1 MSSAPDSDLI
11 ELRQRIRHSTAHVMA
26 DVATRMFPDV
36 KLALGPPTDDG
47 FYYDFLTPRPFTD
60 DDLQEIERHM
70 AEVIARDL
78 TFEHREYSRSDA
90 RAMNADNHLKL
101 EIIDG
106 IPEDEAITTYGHG
119 DFEDL
124 CGGPHVESTGRIPA
138 FKLLSVAG
146 SYWRGDENR
155 DRLQRIYGTAFE
167 SDEALEEHLHRL
179 EEAKRRDHRTSAAS
193 WTCSRYTTRPGRGS
207 SSGTRRARGSGT

>member
-1 MSSAPDSDLI
+1 MTTWGRS
-11 ELRQRIRHSTAHVMA
+11 ERRMA
-26 DVATRMFPDV
+26 D
-36 KLALGPPTDDG
+36 
-47 FYYDFLTPRPFTD
+47 
-60 DDLQEIERHM
+60 
-70 AEVIARDL
+70 VIARDL

-90 RAMNADNHLKL
+90 RAMNADNHLKM

-167 SDEALEEHLHRL
+167 SGRGAGG
-179 EEAKRRDHRTSAAS
+179 APPTAWRRPSAATIASSAAS
-193 WTCSRYTTRPGRGS
+193 WTCSRYTTRSGRGS